1 MIASSFKV
9 KGAGSGSGSA
19 GSFSFPGEH
28 NALSGH
34 DNIDFLGVGGS
45 TNSDAERFVPFL
57 PVHRPAGSDAAIVAA
72 AEKVKESVDRQE
84 IGRVVRRKRK
94 TTRSI
99 LGNPELATKFQY
111 IPHFIEFG
119 LHRQQPT
126 KDSQ

>member
-9 KGAGSGSGSA
+9 KGAGTGSWSA

-72 AEKVKESVDRQE
+72 AGKVKESVDRQE
-84 IGRVVRRKRK
+84 IGRVGSKEEK
-94 TTRSI
+94 E
-99 LGNPELATKFQY
+99 NNA
-111 IPHFIEFG
+111 
-119 LHRQQPT
+119 
-126 KDSQ
+126 